1 MIISHRWKFIFI
13 KTRKTAGSSIEAALA
28 SILGPDDIAT
38 GSVRDGTPRLNCPDR
53 VTGHWGWRRIVGLA
67 SEDAFRHYRRFCVE
81 RNPYDKTVSDWLYHR
96 DQLRDTALPLADYI
110 ERNGPSDW
118 ERYTQSGKPIAR
130 VLRFEN
136 IAKEFS
142 AQCKTIGLP
151 RIDLE
156 RYQLKRNPDRMP
168 AAYYHD
174 EMSRAAVARIF
185 HNELRH
191 FGYQP

>member
-28 SILGPDDIAT
+28 PLLGPDDIST
-38 GSVRDGTPRLNCPDR
+38 GSVRDGTPRLNCPDK

-67 SEDAFRHYRRFCVE
+67 GEDAFWHYRRFCVE

-110 ERNGPSDW
+110 EHNGPSDW

-136 IAKEFS
+136 IAVEF
-142 AQCKTIGLP
+142 AKQCAAMDIP
-151 RIDLE
+151 AINLE
-156 RYQLKRNPDRMP
+156 PYQLKRNKSRGPSSD
-168 AAYYHD
+168 YHD
-174 EMSRAAVARIF
+174 TNSHTAVSQIF
-185 HNELRH
+185 ANELKH

>member
-1 MIISHRWKFIFI
+1 MIISHRWGFIFI

-38 GSVRDGTPRLNCPDR
+38 GSVRDGTPRLNCPDT

-67 SEDAFRHYRRFCVE
+67 GEDAFRHYCRFCVE

-110 ERNGPSDW
+110 EHKGPSDW
-118 ERYTQSGKPIAR
+118 DRYTQSGKPIAQ

-142 AQCKTIGLP
+142 AQCGVMGLP
-151 RIDLE
+151 RIGLE
-156 RYQLKRNPDRMP
+156 RYQLKRNPARRS
-168 AAYYHD
+168 AADYHD
-174 EMSRAAVARIF
+174 ERSCAAVTQIF
-185 HNELRH
+185 ANELRH
-191 FGYQP
+191 FGYAQ